1 MKLKHS
7 VVQRLVTTYMK
18 NRAPQVVLG
27 KAFAKLKANMEVR
40 NFMIRV
46 SKSLAQEKI
55 IKVQKKD

>member
-1 MKLKHS
+1 
-7 VVQRLVTTYMK
+7 MK

-46 SKSLAQEKI
+46 SKSLAQEKT